1 MSKQTR
7 SYSRYVIE
15 ALLLLGREVEYGR
28 KQKKITAQSLAERCG
43 ISRPTLRKIERGD
56 PTVEIGVVFEAATIV
71 GIELFNSPTL
81 QNIAGKNALK
91 AEHVALLP
99 TRVRKKAMK
108 ESDDA
113 F

>member
-1 MSKQTR
+1 MSRLTR
-7 SYSRYVIE
+7 TYSRYVAE
-15 ALLLLGREVEYGR
+15 ALALLGKEIELAR

-56 PTVEIGVVFEAATIV
+56 PTVEIGVAFEAAAIV
-71 GIELFNSPTL
+71 GIRLFNSESL
-81 QNIAGKNALK
+81 HSLSEKRALK
-91 AEHVALLP
+91 TEHIALLP
-99 TRVRKKAMK
+99 DRIRQKAFK